1 MHLISKKTNY
11 IMNKN
16 STYKEILLFT
26 GTHFSSMQYSERNGE
41 ETGKQFNERDQL
53 KEACWNGLMPELL
66 PEVFDKHEDT
76 RQLFVWE
83 VREENSFIGLEMGEA
98 PEAVDRFDSIDPY
111 RFYSSLQMN

>member
-1 MHLISKKTNY
+1 
-11 IMNKN
+11 MNKN

-66 PEVFDKHEDT
+66 PEVFGKDDNT
-76 RQLFVWE
+76 RNLFVWE
-83 VREENSFIGLEMGEA
+83 VREEDSFIGLEMGEA
-98 PEAVDRFDSIDPY
+98 PENIDRYDSIDPY
-111 RFYSSLQMN
+111 RFYSSLNMN